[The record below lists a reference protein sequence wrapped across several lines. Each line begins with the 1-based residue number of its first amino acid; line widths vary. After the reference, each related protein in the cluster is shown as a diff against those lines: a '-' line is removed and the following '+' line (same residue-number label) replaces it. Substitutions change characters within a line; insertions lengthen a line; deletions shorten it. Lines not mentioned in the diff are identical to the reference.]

1 MTYTL
6 EVQHRPAWRSFWYA
20 WLLCW
25 LVVPLA
31 YIVYKRY
38 SVLLTVKDD
47 EVAFED
53 GFFSKSSTEVK
64 IRDIKSIEVH
74 QTRLDRLLGVG
85 TLKLATA
92 GTAGWEISVGYLL
105 NPHAIREDI
114 QRRRGDENPS

>member
-6 EVQHRPAWRSFWYA
+6 EVQHRPAWRRFWYA
-20 WLLCW
+20 WLLSW
-25 LVVPLA
+25 QVVPLA

-74 QTRLDRLLGVG
+74 QTLLDRLLGVG

>member
-74 QTRLDRLLGVG
+74 QTLLDRLLGVG
-85 TLKLATA
+85 TLKLA
-92 GTAGWEISVGYLL
+92 TAGWEISVGYLL